1 MTTPKTNC
9 KITIDSATM
18 TNKMFELIEAA
29 WLFGTKKLDAV
40 IEPKSLVHALINFKD
55 GSTTECIL
63 VSTRATVAP
72 PLQDSGTFHTPETT
86 TPNNVT

>member
-1 MTTPKTNC
+1 
-9 KITIDSATM
+9 M

-55 GSTTECIL
+55 GSEELACCWF
-63 VSTRATVAP
+63 
-72 PLQDSGTFHTPETT
+72 G
-86 TPNNVT
+86 